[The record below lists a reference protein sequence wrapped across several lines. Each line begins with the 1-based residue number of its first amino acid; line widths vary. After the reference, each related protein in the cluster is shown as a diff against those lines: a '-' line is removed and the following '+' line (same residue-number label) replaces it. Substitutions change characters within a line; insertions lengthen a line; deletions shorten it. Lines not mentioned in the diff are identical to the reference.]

1 VEELLTLDSSS
12 APQLC
17 IMKNPHEGHILRQ
30 QKYCDWAKTLVT
42 YNLRIVR
49 AFSADVFADGEGLP
63 AVVCEPGKME

>member
-1 VEELLTLDSSS
+1 
-12 APQLC
+12 
-17 IMKNPHEGHILRQ
+17 MKNPHEGHILRQ

-49 AFSADVFADGEGLP
+49 AVSEDVFADGEGLP